1 MDENQNPSISSTPN
15 IATVEHDI
23 HPASD
28 ATRDHDNPHEFYD
41 EYMYDELYYD
51 SMCMMCQHWNGYMC
65 NAENGNCNYE
75 PI

>member
-41 EYMYDELYYD
+41 EYMYDEPYYD
-51 SMCMMCQHWNGYMC
+51 SMCMTCQHRNGYMC
-65 NAENGNCNYE
+65 NAENGNCDYE

>member
-51 SMCMMCQHWNGYMC
+51 SMCMTCQHRNGYTC
-65 NAENGNCNYE
+65 NAENGNCDYE